1 MCVLC
6 IPPGSLGLYKQLS
19 AVERADPRHPSCS
32 NNFTYPAKPPESRLE
47 CLLALALSPALL
59 YPISRSTLLVTHN
72 LMVTHWYSTQMISE
86 TAPLL
91 GGAPLIPTPYP
102 LSSSHP
108 PTAISHCPFCSVTS
122 SPGVLAVSMQGFL
135 LFLTVSLF
143 WAEFERQSNV
153 TVTGIEGELDTRSE
167 VMLHISEILRR
178 YPSVFFFQRIAIL
191 APNSSEESEMKLYSI
206 CFCSRK

>member
-1 MCVLC
+1 M
-6 IPPGSLGLYKQLS
+6 
-19 AVERADPRHPSCS
+19 ERTDPRRPSCS
-32 NNFTYPAKPPESRLE
+32 NNFTYPAKPPENRLE

-86 TAPLL
+86 TASLL
-91 GGAPLIPTPYP
+91 GGAPLTPSPYP
-102 LSSSHP
+102 SSSSHP
-108 PTAISHCPFCSVTS
+108 PPHSYFPLPLMLKWLPHWEFW
-122 SPGVLAVSMQGFL
+122 AVSMQGFL

-167 VMLHISEILRR
+167 VMLHISEIFRR
-178 YPSVFFFQRIAIL
+178 HPSIYFFSENFYFSTEFIRGKWDEIL
-191 APNSSEESEMKLYSI
+191 FNFFLFKKVRSLFTIIIK
-206 CFCSRK
+206 FT